1 MADRNDYLDM
11 PGASAPTAYEVDW
24 QYYQFMYRDG
34 EAVVVMD
41 PVGAQFAFYVKK
53 GSLTPMR
60 HRCLVTRVGPEMPD
74 GTFSM
79 TINTSSI
86 IAMRKHRDGICRG
99 TPHHWGGQWTALGV
113 WTLKNAVARARQPA
127 RPWGT
132 QDLSSLRFP
141 TPPHPS
147 GLPPHELEDCPVC
160 AKGGYSGLPGGACS
174 ECFNTGLVPKTQRNK
189 GVLNMQDMIT
199 VIQLKNG
206 AKVVSAKYTQA
217 DGGLSHEYH
226 FKNVVGVKLEVGD
239 KAVVESKGG
248 LAIVTVVDPDVRAN
262 TVSIPLGAL
271 KNVVSR
277 VDTDGLKRVQEA
289 ENNAM
294 HALALSEVTARL
306 DTFKAQIGEQAFNS
320 MAGLLA
326 PPAPEEEK

>member
-1 MADRNDYLDM
+1 MADRNDYLPLTDEFV
-11 PGASAPTAYEVDW
+11 PKSDERGW

-34 EAVVVMD
+34 EAVIVFD
-41 PVGAQFAFYVKK
+41 PAGNQFPFYVKK
-53 GSLTPMR
+53 GSLEPMR

-86 IAMRKHRDGICRG
+86 IAMRKHRDGVCRG
-99 TPHHWGGQWTALGV
+99 TPHHWGGQWTPLGQ
-113 WTLKNAVARARQPA
+113 WSMQNAVARAKKPV

-132 QDLSSLRFP
+132 EDLSKLPFS
-141 TPPHPS
+141 HPS
-147 GLPPHELEDCPVC
+147 GLTRVQLEDCPAC
-160 AKGGYSGLPGGACS
+160 AQGGYSGLPGGACA
-174 ECFNTGLVPKTQRNK
+174 ECYNTGFVPKTQQNK

-206 AKVVSAKYTQA
+206 AKVVSAKYTQT
-217 DGGLSHEYH
+217 DGSFSHEYH
-226 FKNVVGVKLEVGD
+226 FKNVVGVKLEAGD
-239 KAVVESKGG
+239 KAVVESKGD

-262 TVSIPLGAL
+262 TVSIPLGSL
-271 KNVVSR
+271 KNVVSK
-277 VDTDGLKRVQEA
+277 VDTDGLKRVREA

-306 DTFKAQIGEQAFNS
+306 DTFKAQIGEQAFNN